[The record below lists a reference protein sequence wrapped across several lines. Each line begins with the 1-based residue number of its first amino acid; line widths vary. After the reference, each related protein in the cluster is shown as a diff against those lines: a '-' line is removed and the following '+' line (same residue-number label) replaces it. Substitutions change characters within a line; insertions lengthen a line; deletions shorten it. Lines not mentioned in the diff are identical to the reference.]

1 MIRVIFTLLTI
12 IWMLIIF
19 MFSNQKSV
27 TSTENSQSLIRNTIV
42 NIYKLFD
49 KDASQEKLDE
59 IVQTFDVPVR
69 KLCHFTE
76 YFILGILVLL
86 MLKSYNINNIYLT
99 ILICFVYSCTDEFH
113 QLFVP
118 GRSGNIIDIIIDTS
132 GSIFF
137 TILYNLVCK
146 RKK

>member
-1 MIRVIFTLLTI
+1 MKRVIFTLLTI

>member
-1 MIRVIFTLLTI
+1 MKKVIFTSLTI

-49 KDASQEKLDE
+49 RDASQEKLDK

-99 ILICFVYSCTDEFH
+99 ILICFIYSCTDEIH

-118 GRSGNIIDIIIDTS
+118 GRSGNIIDILIDTS

-137 TILYNLVCK
+137 IILYNLVCK
-146 RKK
+146 REK